1 MSFFSGEFFVQFSS
15 GFGIRWYG
23 LLITVSVI
31 LGLII
36 LVRGFARRGYPVDHA
51 LDLTIIGIVAGLI
64 GARAYYVIWKWPVYK
79 VNPISVLYIWEGG
92 LAIYG
97 GVLAGALAI
106 YIYSRIK
113 KYKVSVLMDLAA
125 PALVLGQ
132 AIGRWGNFFN
142 NEAFGNPVT
151 DKALQFFPYAV
162 RIPLANRPE
171 GMYMYEWFQATFFYE
186 SVVCLLIFIFLML
199 YRKRQKFDGE
209 IILLYLYFYGIE
221 RAIVEGLRT
230 DSLYLFNTGIRV
242 SQALSILLVF
252 ISAAILAVMYLRHY
266 KKKNAAEAETA
277 AISGEGED
285 GPDPHQENEVKPEE
299 PENNPVCAGGENE
312 SGEEA

>member
-1 MSFFSGEFFVQFSS
+1 MSFFSGEYFIQFTED
-15 GFGIRWYG
+15 FGIRWYG
-23 LLITVSVI
+23 LLITVAVI

-36 LVRGFARRGYPVDHA
+36 LAKGFARRGYPVDHA
-51 LDLTIIGIVAGLI
+51 LDMAIIGIISGLI
-64 GARAYYVIWKWPVYK
+64 GARAYYVIWEWQTYK
-79 VNPISVLYIWEGG
+79 ADPISVFYVWKGG

-151 DKALQFFPYAV
+151 DKALQFFPYAI
-162 RIPLANRPE
+162 RIPFENRPA
-171 GMYMYEWFQATFFYE
+171 GMKMFEWFQATFFYE
-186 SVVCLLIFIFLML
+186 SVACLLIFIFLML

-209 IILLYLYFYGIE
+209 IILLYLYLYGIE
-221 RAIVEGLRT
+221 RAIVEGMRT

-242 SQALSILLVF
+242 SQLLSIILVV
-252 ISAAILAVMYLRHY
+252 ISAAILVYMYVRFY
-266 KKKNAAEAETA
+266 KKKNTA
-277 AISGEGED
+277 ASGDEPSAISEED
-285 GPDPHQENEVKPEE
+285 ADGLV
-299 PENNPVCAGGENE
+299 
-312 SGEEA
+312 